1 MPESHKSGELFR
13 VDTVRVAVIVVD
25 HGSRFD
31 EANVMLEEVCRAY
44 QQVTGMAIVVPAH
57 MELAAP
63 DIAQAF
69 AECVRQGA
77 TEIVILPYFLSPG
90 RHSTHDIP
98 RVAAAAA
105 VNYPGVQYSVAE
117 PLGLD
122 SRMVQIMHRRVLEA
136 LQRAASH

>member
-1 MPESHKSGELFR
+1 MRDDAVK
-13 VDTVRVAVIVVD
+13 VAVIVVD

-44 QQVTGMAIVVPAH
+44 QEATGMAIVVPAH

-63 DIAQAF
+63 DIGQAF
-69 AECVRQGA
+69 MECVRQGA
-77 TEIVILPYFLSPG
+77 TQIVILPYFLSPG

-105 VNYPGVQYSVAE
+105 ANFPSVRYQVAE

-122 SRMVQIMHRRVLEA
+122 SRMAQIMHRRVLEA
-136 LQRAASH
+136 MQRAAVH